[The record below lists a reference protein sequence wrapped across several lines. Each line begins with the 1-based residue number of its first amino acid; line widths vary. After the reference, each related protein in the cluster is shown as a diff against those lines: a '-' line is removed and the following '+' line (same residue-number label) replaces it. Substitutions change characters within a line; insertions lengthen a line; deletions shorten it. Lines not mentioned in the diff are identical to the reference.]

1 MTKSEISKIIESL
14 KQYINEIL
22 GGYTTKEKEVAK
34 FELDCMSNYADKMP
48 LLQGTFRMFLRRFY
62 YDAESLFRLE
72 EMDDPNLYNLGT
84 IVQYIGKTTYDPNL
98 SIEQNPFPC
107 YANGLFY
114 QVTCKGIINTKKFDS
129 IGVEFD
135 SELIGRFL
143 MFNNGLDTE
152 INAYNY
158 TIIPMGEINGKYHWG
173 LGRINGYDSTEIIYV
188 FSSKEEMEFAG
199 IKGFY
204 GITESEYLSM
214 FDESNPDDYPVFMYH
229 TTSDRYWK
237 LIDVQIS
244 SKGSASSIQLSEL
257 PLDASYL
264 GKICQ
269 YVGETTE
276 QYTYGYFY
284 KCVPSENTAELN
296 HNSTYYN
303 YVQIDA
309 DLFAA
314 AVGFVS
320 GEYFVRADNDA
331 GAGPWKI
338 TNDSS
343 ATVASASSKEELEAL
358 GVLNCFGKTPYPGG
372 FSVQLVSGEP
382 GTWEQVDVQPSV
394 GKKYSN
400 GEIFNDY
407 QNNKSNGL
415 NSHVEGSY
423 NETTVEGSSSHVEGS
438 HNVSKKQSS
447 HVEGGYNV
455 VSGLYAHVEGQKN
468 NASGTSS
475 HVEGVGLEG
484 LVPEDRTYYIGGMGF
499 EGTAKI
505 TGDNNQIQCG
515 HSLPESYV
523 GRIVKI
529 YTGSLEFTVT
539 LTEIVASYFAS
550 GLLKWEERLDDS
562 LVSEWNA
569 SVTACNIV
577 PMVEGGTV
585 DRAPSEAAHAEGL
598 GTVTTNVAEHAEG
611 RFNISHADTIHS
623 IGIGNSDSDRKNAVE
638 VKVNGNA
645 YYYGIGGYNG
655 TNPDTS
661 KSIQEVIEAGGT
673 KVTQVGDIVLNNK
686 TIVSYQEYKNNSMTG
701 AKGVVIDPVKRLYV
715 SLYPVTGQLC
725 ANAGAD
731 VFYTS
736 KVAGDVSMFDGRD
749 VPIKAYIYDRSYFPS
764 YFPAL
769 YNANGPTPTGSY
781 LASNGE
787 ILFMKENGIF
797 DILRELNPSYPEV
810 DNLVS
815 CTPASTT
822 TNNVFYGGYWGNLDY
837 RSATENN
844 SYARIGLI

>member
-1 MTKSEISKIIESL
+1 MTLSELKAFVLKIKQEVSKGANTASRIGLAFEYVIDYFNNLVSGMKYSSLPDKPQVNGVELTGNKTSADLKIKEYPDEVKAIISTGTSSNSFGSSEKTTVIDGKTVLFPEETSLIGKGRVLSASNFRDYIPEASQNQSGLMAASQVVQVLKIPNLE
-14 KQYINEIL
+14 
-22 GGYTTKEKEVAK
+22 TK
-34 FELDCMSNYADKMP
+34 
-48 LLQGTFRMFLRRFY
+48 
-62 YDAESLFRLE
+62 FRLVSLP
-72 EMDDPNLYNLGT
+72 DSANKDL
-84 IVQYIGKTTYDPNL
+84 IFQYIG
-98 SIEQNPFPC
+98 
-107 YANGLFY
+107 
-114 QVTCKGIINTKKFDS
+114 
-129 IGVEFD
+129 
-135 SELIGRFL
+135 
-143 MFNNGLDTE
+143 
-152 INAYNY
+152 
-158 TIIPMGEINGKYHWG
+158 
-173 LGRINGYDSTEIIYV
+173 
-188 FSSKEEMEFAG
+188 
-199 IKGFY
+199 
-204 GITESEYLSM
+204 
-214 FDESNPDDYPVFMYH
+214 
-229 TTSDRYWK
+229 
-237 LIDVQIS
+237 
-244 SKGSASSIQLSEL
+244 
-257 PLDASYL
+257 
-264 GKICQ
+264 
-269 YVGETTE
+269 ETTAKLVH
-276 QYTYGYFY
+276 GYFY
-284 KCVPSENTAELN
+284 KYVPSENTAELKN
-296 HNSTYYN
+296 NATYYG

-320 GEYFVRADNDA
+320 GEYFVRADNDTST
-331 GAGPWKI
+331 GTWKI
-338 TNDSS
+338 NNDSN
-343 ATVASASSKEELEAL
+343 ATVASASSKGELEAL
-358 GVLNCFGKTPYPGG
+358 GVLNCFGMTAYPGG
-372 FSVQLVSGEP
+372 FSVNLVSGGP
-382 GTWEQVDVQPSV
+382 GTWEQVNVQPSV
-394 GKKYSN
+394 GKKYNN

-661 KSIQEVIEAGGT
+661 KSIQEVIEAGGGVDNYFIRLKRKKDT
-673 KVTQVGDIVLNNK
+673 RNASIIIDNFNEKLLGDN
-686 TIVSYQEYKNNSMTG
+686 YKFLLLRF
-701 AKGVVIDPVKRLYV
+701 KYV
-715 SLYPVTGQLC
+715 SPGAGNGRGKRNSGFQFSVPAFGIGPN
-725 ANAGAD
+725 NAGAWQENVCIWNID
-731 VFYTS
+731 GIVTEMWNGVYNIETPES
-736 KVAGDVSMFDGRD
+736 IPGIDGCIINKVRGSLELPFGFVGVNGLDTYAYPAGYRHTFAKGMKKLIFGVAIFRKDDSRWTRVSNIAQITYRKAIIGDSLQTTCS
-749 VPIKAYIYDRSYFPS
+749 IKQ
-764 YFPAL
+764 
-769 YNANGPTPTGSY
+769 
-781 LASNGE
+781 
-787 ILFMKENGIF
+787 
-797 DILRELNPSYPEV
+797 
-810 DNLVS
+810 
-815 CTPASTT
+815 
-822 TNNVFYGGYWGNLDY
+822 
-837 RSATENN
+837 
-844 SYARIGLI
+844 